1 MLNTTKLI
9 RLMSLTTLSITI
21 TLYRKTSDI
30 YISRSGIYQHVI
42 PLVLEILQDVR
53 SMKES

>member
-1 MLNTTKLI
+1 MLN
-9 RLMSLTTLSITI
+9 RLRYTSLAMLSITI

-30 YISRSGIYQHVI
+30 YITRFEIDQHVI
-42 PLVLEILQDVR
+42 SLVLEYSQDVR